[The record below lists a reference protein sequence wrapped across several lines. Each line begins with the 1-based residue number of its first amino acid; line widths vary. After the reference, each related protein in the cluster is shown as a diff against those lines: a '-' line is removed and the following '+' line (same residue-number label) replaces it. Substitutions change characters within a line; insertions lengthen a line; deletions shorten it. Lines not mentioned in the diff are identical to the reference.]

1 MDVQREL
8 KQKPLW
14 KKYWYV
20 APIGLL
26 ISLSVWG
33 KVFLGD
39 SSYVVELEKIQT
51 AKVEQGE
58 FKVEVRAIGVL
69 KPQDIRWIP
78 TVVSGRVEQIM
89 VKPGSFVSQGQT
101 LIKLSN
107 PELYRERD
115 KARWELE
122 AAKAEMQASLVL
134 LESQLVDLENNVEQA
149 YYDYQSTK
157 LQLDA
162 ESVLIK
168 QGNASI
174 SKLDFKRTQL
184 SVKHQKQRWLAQKK
198 RNEKMIDNMNANK
211 TAQLARLQ
219 LSESNYQRVQQQVKD
234 LTVKSSMSGIVQKT
248 DLVLGQQLAL
258 GASVAT
264 IASKDSLFA
273 ELQVQELQIKDIQL
287 GQAVTIDTRSSEIS
301 GRVTRIDPGANAG
314 MVQIDI
320 ELEGDLPGE
329 ARPELNVEGRI
340 IISQV
345 DNALFVKRPAFSP
358 SNSQVNLFKMSDD
371 QQFAYRESVE
381 LGRSSVTHIQILSG
395 LQAGDSIITT
405 DISDFQKHQQVLI
418 N

>member
-8 KQKPLW
+8 KKKPAW
-14 KKYWYV
+14 KTYWYL

-33 KVFLGD
+33 KLFLGE
-39 SSYVVELEKIQT
+39 SSYVIELDKIQT

-58 FKVEVRAIGVL
+58 FKVEVRATGVL

-78 TVVSGRVEQIM
+78 TLVSGRVEQIM

-107 PELYRERD
+107 PELYRELD
-115 KARWELE
+115 KARWELK
-122 AAKAEMQASLVL
+122 AAEAEMQASLVL
-134 LESQLVDLENNVEQA
+134 LESQLVDMESSVEQA
-149 YYDYQSTK
+149 HYDYQSTK

-184 SVKHQKQRWLAQKK
+184 SVKHQKQRWLAQKN

-211 TAQLARLQ
+211 IAQQARLE
-219 LSESNYQRVQQQVKD
+219 LSESNYQRVLQQVED
-234 LTVKSSMSGIVQKT
+234 LTVKSSMSGIVQET
-248 DLVLGQQLAL
+248 DLVLGQQLAI

-287 GQAVTIDTRSSEIS
+287 GQAVIIDTRSSEMQ
-301 GRVTRIDPGANAG
+301 GRVTRIDPGATAG
-314 MVQIDI
+314 MVQVDI
-320 ELEGDLPGE
+320 ELESDLPGE

-340 IISQV
+340 IVSQV
-345 DNALFVKRPAFSP
+345 DNALFVKRPAFAP
-358 SNSQVNLFKMSDD
+358 SNSQVNLFRVSED
-371 QQFAYRESVE
+371 QQFAYRESVDF
-381 LGRSSVTHIQILSG
+381 GKSSVTHIQILSG
-395 LQAGDSIITT
+395 LKPGDSIITT
-405 DISDFQKHQQVLI
+405 DISNFQKHQQVLI
-418 N
+418 H